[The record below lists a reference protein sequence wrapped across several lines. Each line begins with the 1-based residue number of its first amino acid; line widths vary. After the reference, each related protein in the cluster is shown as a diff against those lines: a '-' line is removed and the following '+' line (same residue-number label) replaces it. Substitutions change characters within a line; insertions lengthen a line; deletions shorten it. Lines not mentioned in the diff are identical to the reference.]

1 MSQTL
6 PLQTRSITEVENR
19 WGDVREFLAFLTT
32 ALTVR
37 VPDVP
42 SVSAG
47 ISFPIGGNRPILFL
61 LLTTTGD
68 FSGLYAFVAGEY
80 RLIAGNIAGEIRGI
94 ASYTVGTTLLPFGWH
109 LADGT
114 NGTVNRSSHFSGAS
128 PNFGYAEIQYT
139 GAA

>member
-6 PLQTRSITEVENR
+6 PIITRSITDTEDR
-19 WGDVREFLAFLTT
+19 WGSVREFLAFLTT
-32 ALTVR
+32 AITVK
-37 VPDVP
+37 VPDAP

-47 ISFPIGGNRPILFL
+47 ISFPIGSNRPLLFL
-61 LLTTTGD
+61 QLTTTGD
-68 FSGLYAFVAGEY
+68 FSALYAFIAGEY
-80 RLIAGNIAGEIRGI
+80 RQIAGAIPGEIRGI
-94 ASYTVGTTLLPFGWH
+94 ADYTVGDTLPYGWH

-139 GAA
+139 GVA